1 LQRPPLQGNEN
12 RDTTFTY
19 ILPSGGGSGYD
30 LSKINL
36 YTLWDD
42 GCENISLNNISFSTV
57 ADPTTFTAIP
67 GSALDFEAGANSALA
82 SLEASGGVL
91 ANRVYAIQFNFA
103 TQGNGFVGYTE
114 LEVVGGAGVGANI
127 LPTNTVVTMTSG
139 TTFDVDGATQQIA
152 GLVDTGASGHQIF
165 LGKGT
170 LTVGGDD
177 NPSSS
182 FSGAIHGLGGSL
194 VKAGAGTLTLTG
206 ANDYTGVTTVTAGT
220 LQLNGVDATTDPV
233 AWAPVLN
240 VGGADVQ
247 GAVEVSSKLVLDY
260 TGGNSPV
267 LKIDELMKASYNGGA
282 WDGAHVGDQFRS
294 TTAAATGLTLGW
306 KDDPGTKQVTVMA
319 TYAGDANLDGEVDG
333 KDVDIW
339 KLNVGTTGVDVW
351 ELADFNY
358 DGEVDGADVDL
369 WKLNVGSSLGGL
381 LGLSVGGMS
390 QSMNVVPEPGT
401 LALLGTGLLG
411 LLAYAWRRSRS

>member
-139 TTFDVDGATQQIA
+139 TTEW
-152 GLVDTGASGHQIF
+152 H
-165 LGKGT
+165 
-170 LTVGGDD
+170 
-177 NPSSS
+177 
-182 FSGAIHGLGGSL
+182 
-194 VKAGAGTLTLTG
+194 
-206 ANDYTGVTTVTAGT
+206 
-220 LQLNGVDATTDPV
+220 
-233 AWAPVLN
+233 
-240 VGGADVQ
+240 
-247 GAVEVSSKLVLDY
+247 
-260 TGGNSPV
+260 
-267 LKIDELMKASYNGGA
+267 
-282 WDGAHVGDQFRS
+282 
-294 TTAAATGLTLGW
+294 
-306 KDDPGTKQVTVMA
+306 
-319 TYAGDANLDGEVDG
+319 
-333 KDVDIW
+333 
-339 KLNVGTTGVDVW
+339 
-351 ELADFNY
+351 
-358 DGEVDGADVDL
+358 
-369 WKLNVGSSLGGL
+369 
-381 LGLSVGGMS
+381 
-390 QSMNVVPEPGT
+390 
-401 LALLGTGLLG
+401 
-411 LLAYAWRRSRS
+411 